1 MSIRPFRDIKR
12 KKTRAVKV
20 GNVVVGNNNPIT
32 VQSMTNTLTKD
43 AKATLKQIN
52 DIANEG
58 AELVRISVPD
68 VESIL
73 KSSFFK
79 REKIDK
85 IMEKISRLDNRPIKK
100 KEVKKV

>member
-1 MSIRPFRDIKR
+1 MK
-12 KKTRAVKV
+12 
-20 GNVVVGNNNPIT
+20 
-32 VQSMTNTLTKD
+32 Q
-43 AKATLKQIN
+43 KQIYYRRK
-52 DIANEG
+52 DGKIVAEG
-58 AELVRISVPD
+58 KMKGKTIFLFTVPD

-100 KEVKKV
+100 KEVKKEVHTIKIIRTPEKDDKEKLNEILRNDIFK